1 MTSPF
6 GRGRR
11 DSRKADAPGE
21 GLKICANPESLTR
34 RARSAA
40 GRGHPRPL
48 GEGGRMLFCT
58 RRSHMKFFLDTAN
71 LEEIGDAASTG
82 VLDGVTTNP
91 TLISKEGN
99 TFEDQLLKICSLV
112 NGPVSAETVSRD
124 AAGMVEEGRHLA
136 KLHPNI
142 VVKCPMTK
150 EGLKATRA
158 LSEERMRVNVTLVFS
173 APQAIM
179 AAKAGAYFV
188 SPFVGRLDDIGENG
202 MDLIRD
208 IVTIFNNY
216 EFQTQVLVAS
226 IRNPIHVV
234 QAGLCGADICTM
246 PAKIF
251 DQLLKHPL
259 TDKGVEQFL
268 KDWEKVPVIK

>member
-1 MTSPF
+1 
-6 GRGRR
+6 
-11 DSRKADAPGE
+11 
-21 GLKICANPESLTR
+21 
-34 RARSAA
+34 
-40 GRGHPRPL
+40 
-48 GEGGRMLFCT
+48 
-58 RRSHMKFFLDTAN
+58 MKFFLDTAN
-71 LEEIGDAASTG
+71 IEEIRDAASTG
-82 VLDGVTTNP
+82 VLDGITTNP

-124 AAGMVEEGRHLA
+124 AAGMVEEGRHLS

-150 EGLKATRA
+150 EGLKATKQ
-158 LSEERMRVNVTLVFS
+158 LTEEHVRVNVTLVFS

-188 SPFVGRLDDIGENG
+188 SPFVGRLDDIGESG
-202 MDLIRD
+202 MEVVRD

-216 EFQTQVLVAS
+216 EFKTQVLVAS
-226 IRNPIHVV
+226 IRNPVHVV
-234 QAGLCGADICTM
+234 HAGLYGADICTM
-246 PAKIF
+246 PAKVF

-268 KDWEKVPVIK
+268 RDWEKVPVIK